1 MADATWK
8 ANERAIARRLGGQRV
23 GNRGTNTEDV
33 AHPRLS
39 VEMKTRKSLPAW
51 LLGAMAQ
58 AQANAPPG
66 RVPCVVLH
74 EVGARHASDLV
85 MLRLREFTECILGK
99 DPREGEGNDAEGLV
113 F

>member
-1 MADATWK
+1 MTDATWK
-8 ANERAIARRLGGQRV
+8 AAERAIARRLGGQRV

-33 AHPRLS
+33 THPRLS
-39 VEMKTRKSLPAW
+39 VEVKSRKSLPAW

-85 MLRLREFTECILGK
+85 MLALG
-99 DPREGEGNDAEGLV
+99 DFEQWLGSERQGGRYDEGHGS
-113 F
+113 